1 MAKDKTLT
9 TNQLVVVLF
18 IFTIFVI
25 IGFMIDDSNLKIS
38 YMLVVGL
45 ALFTGINFF
54 LTIKYYTRLRNMAG
68 EQGPRGLKGDDGPRG
83 DPGVCTFSEK
93 CGMNETKCE
102 NLIYDYIIKNNYYGS
117 EFTEETKEL
126 LKNPKKEFLDD
137 NGNPKYSS
145 ELIESAKALEPL
157 IKEKIN
163 KCMATK
169 KSEEKLLK
177 DLFPP
182 IENQ

>member
-1 MAKDKTLT
+1 MAKEKTLS

-18 IFTIFVI
+18 IFTIFII
-25 IGFMIDDSNLKIS
+25 IGFMIEDSNLKIS

-93 CGMNETKCE
+93 CGMNETECE
-102 NLIYDYIIKNNYYGS
+102 NLIYNKIVESNYYGS
-117 EFTEETKEL
+117 GFTDEL
-126 LKNPKKEFLDD
+126 LRNPNIEYLDE
-137 NGNPKYSS
+137 NNKPKYNS
-145 ELIESAKALEPL
+145 ELVESAKALQPL
-157 IKEKIN
+157 IKEKLN
-163 KCMATK
+163 KCMTTK
-169 KSEEKLLK
+169 KDKDTLLN

-182 IENQ
+182 IEN

>member
-1 MAKDKTLT
+1 MAKEKTLT
-9 TNQLVVVLF
+9 TNQLIVVLF
-18 IFTIFVI
+18 IFTLFVI
-25 IGFMIDDSNLKIS
+25 IGFMIEDSNLKIS

-93 CGMNETKCE
+93 CGISKEDCE
-102 NLIYDYIIKNNYYGS
+102 KLIYNKIVESNYYGS
-117 EFTEETKEL
+117 GLTEEL
-126 LKNPKKEFLDD
+126 LRNPDGVFLED
-137 NGNPKYSS
+137 NKPKYDTS
-145 ELIESAKALEPL
+145 LIDIAKSLKPL
-157 IKEKIN
+157 IDEKIK

-169 KSEEKLLK
+169 KDKETIIK